1 MADKVSRQVRS
12 NMMAAVKSRNTIPE
26 KLVRS
31 ELFKAGF
38 RFRLHHASLPGTPD
52 IVLPQYKTVV
62 FVNGCFWHGHS
73 CSKGRNLP
81 KTRTKYWRA
90 KLDRNILRDRQ
101 NHLALRTDG
110 WQVFIVWTCRRE
122 SDTDIVLDYL
132 VSKRT
137 LSTKRICNTK
147 IC

>member
-1 MADKVSRQVRS
+1 MADKVSKQVRS

-31 ELFKAGF
+31 KLFKAGF
-38 RFRLHHASLPGTPD
+38 RFRLHRAGLPGTPD
-52 IVLPQYKTVV
+52 IVLPRYKTVV

-81 KTRTKYWRA
+81 KTRKIFWRT

-101 NHLALRTDG
+101 NQHVLRTDG
-110 WQVFIVWTCRRE
+110 WKVFVVWTCRID
-122 SDTDIVLDYL
+122 SDTELVLDYL
-132 VSKRT
+132 RTKRT
-137 LSTKRICNTK
+137 LANKQFCK
-147 IC
+147 